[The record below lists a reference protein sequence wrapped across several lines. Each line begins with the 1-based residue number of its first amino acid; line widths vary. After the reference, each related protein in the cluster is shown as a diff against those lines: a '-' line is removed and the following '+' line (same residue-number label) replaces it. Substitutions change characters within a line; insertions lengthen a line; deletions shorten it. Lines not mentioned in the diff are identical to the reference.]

1 MWLFISSKIKYSSR
15 LKKQTYMLLNF
26 VLKIFQQNSNL
37 QYRTVQYGAKPS
49 VLTPDG
55 LDVTNITQEDLTI
68 TFKGSVGPSGL

>member
-1 MWLFISSKIKYSSR
+1 MTLGVENIDKKIITRVVSLEHPSKYNITGLF
-15 LKKQTYMLLNF
+15 
-26 VLKIFQQNSNL
+26 
-37 QYRTVQYGAKPS
+37 YRTVQYGAKPS